1 MSSVSI
7 NFLSEK
13 DLPYYLHEQVET
25 LHRVKLI
32 EDDLLCIALV
42 GNHLLASC
50 LCRHHRAHEYT
61 IALDVLPAHAQTQL
75 GEVVLIR
82 GLEQLTER
90 AVNHITV
97 YPTPKQKALFNTLG
111 FITRDVVQ
119 NDQSMNDVEP
129 TLAMH
134 LIEPAKAIRAYRER
148 CAINTQVESRNHN
161 EQITRQLSKDA
172 NGNLTFE
179 DESTFLTAH
188 RHLLMNSDRRVW
200 ILAESLENPIFCDR
214 IITQQLQ
221 NIALAGRQAEIRIL
235 VKNDRRQT
243 FGRNQIIALAQKL
256 SSFIQIRTY
265 KNVSYNVKQWVS
277 IIDYDKCISRG
288 IEHGFHGTAYAK
300 NPLFNERMRHQFED
314 LWQQAQPSIEAR
326 RLAI

>member
-13 DLPYYLHEQVET
+13 DLPYYLYEQVET

-32 EDDLLCIALV
+32 EDDLLCVALV

-50 LCRHHRAHEYT
+50 LCRHHSAHEYT

-97 YPTPKQKALFNTLG
+97 YPTPEQKALFSTLG

-119 NDQSMNDVEP
+119 NEQIMSGVEQK
-129 TLAMH
+129 LAMH
-134 LIEPAKAIRAYRER
+134 LIEPAKAIRAYHER
-148 CAINTQVESRNHN
+148 CITNSKVESGNHS
-161 EQITRQLSKDA
+161 EQITRKLSKDA
-172 NGNLTFE
+172 NGNLTFD

-200 ILAESLENPIFCDR
+200 ILAESLENPIFCDQ

-235 VKNDRRQT
+235 VKSDRRQT
-243 FGRNQIIALAQKL
+243 FGHRPIIPLAQKL

-288 IEHGFHGTAYAK
+288 IEHGFHGTAYTK
-300 NPLFNERMRHQFED
+300 NRLLNERMRHQFED